1 MKRIVPILVM
11 LAIVGGLGGTFYYL
25 WKKSR
30 KPAVT
35 WQTQVPA
42 KATIIKKA
50 IATGSV
56 VPRKEV
62 AVKPQVSGIIEA
74 LHVEAGQTVKEG
86 DLIAT
91 IRIIPNMQSLATAES
106 RVNRARISQ
115 DDTQRDLLRS
125 KRLFAEGTVSEQ
137 VLQQAEVA
145 AAQSR
150 EELAAAQDN
159 LEIIRKG
166 ATSKTSKVANT
177 NVRATVGGMVL
188 EVPVEVGSSV
198 IESNTFNDGTSIAT
212 IADMTELIFKGK
224 VDESEVGKL
233 HPGMELLLTIGAIDG
248 KKFKATLEHVAP
260 KGMLDNGAIKFE
272 IRAAL
277 ELQDDSFVRANYSA
291 NADVVLDRR
300 DDVLALDEGL
310 LQFDGDKPFVEV
322 ETAPQLFEK
331 RPVVVGLSYG
341 IHVELLSGVT
351 EAEKIKKP
359 QAVSGG

>member
-1 MKRIVPILVM
+1 MKRIVPILVI

-50 IATGSV
+50 VATGSV

-74 LHVEAGQTVKEG
+74 LHVEAGQTVKQG

-91 IRIIPNMQSLATAES
+91 IRIIPNMQNLSSGES
-106 RVNRARISQ
+106 RVNRARITL
-115 DDTQRDLLRS
+115 DDRQRDLLRN
-125 KRLFAEGTVSEQ
+125 KRLFTEGTVSES
-137 VLQQAEVA
+137 VLQQSEVA
-145 AAQSR
+145 SAQAH
-150 EELAAAQDN
+150 EELSSAQDN

-166 ATSKTSKVANT
+166 ATSKTSRASNT
-177 NVRATVGGMVL
+177 NVRATVSGMVL
-188 EVPVEVGSSV
+188 EVPIEVGSSV
-198 IESNTFNDGTSIAT
+198 IEANTFNEGTSIAT
-212 IADMTELIFKGK
+212 LADMTELIFKGK

-233 HPGMELLLTIGAIDG
+233 KPGMELLLTIGAIDG

-272 IRAAL
+272 IRARL

-300 DDVLALDEGL
+300 DDVLAIDEGL
-310 LQFDGDKPFVEV
+310 LQFDGDKPYVEV
-322 ETAPQLFEK
+322 EKAPQQFEK
-331 RPVVVGLSYG
+331 RSVELGLSDG
-341 IHVELLSGVT
+341 IHVEVLSGVT
-351 EAEKIKKP
+351 EGDKIKQPK
-359 QAVSGG
+359 AAASG